1 MHGHLL
7 IHRLLRPTAALAVV
21 GAVAVTPFATPARG
35 QPVPALGR
43 EAPPTPVPTPTPQPS
58 RAAGGAQRDA
68 IYGTTPLLLPP
79 AAVTFPAEQTDAE
92 RARRARVAARA
103 GEATVTLG
111 EIEDHLARS
120 TISVREA
127 FRTPAGRRGVVERL
141 LRHHL
146 LALEAER
153 RGNEDPAVS
162 HRARRAEER
171 ALCDALELEVRRDP
185 GEIAPPS
192 EPVVVPERRFA
203 VILRDDSREDLE
215 TWAREIA
222 ADRTSFHLAL
232 ARANE
237 LGEGQET
244 EYGVRETP
252 PEATPPIEPA
262 VWAALFE
269 IEHTGT
275 TSPIVSLGGG
285 RFARVFHAG
294 IVGGFTDTGP
304 DEDAR
309 RMLAGDA
316 AWQALADQVRADRVT
331 GLDTTVIEGVAFRM
345 TSDRSRESME
355 QLGEEVARVQAELTA
370 AAEQGEGEP

>member
-1 MHGHLL
+1 M
-7 IHRLLRPTAALAVV
+7 AALAVV
-21 GAVAVTPFATPARG
+21 GAVAITPFATPARG
-35 QPVPALGR
+35 QPVPLPGR
-43 EAPPTPVPTPTPQPS
+43 EEVPSTPTPVPTPPPS
-58 RAAGGAQRDA
+58 RRDGSAAPRRDA
-68 IYGTTPLLLPP
+68 IYGTTPLVLPP

-92 RARRARVAARA
+92 RQRRNRVAARA
-103 GEATVTLG
+103 GEAMVTIG

-127 FRTPAGRRGVVERL
+127 FRTPTGRRGVVERL
-141 LRHHL
+141 LRLHL
-146 LALEAER
+146 LAIEAER
-153 RGNEDPAVS
+153 RGSEDPAVS

-171 ALCDALELEVRRDP
+171 ALRDALELEVRRDP
-185 GEIAPPS
+185 GEIPPPS

-232 ARANE
+232 SRANE

-262 VWAALFE
+262 LWAALFE

-275 TSPIVSLGGG
+275 TSPIVALGGG

-294 IVGGFTDTGP
+294 VVGGFTDTGP
-304 DEDAR
+304 DEGAR

-316 AWQALADQVRADRVT
+316 AWQALTAQVRSDRVT

-355 QLGEEVARVQAELTA
+355 QLSEEVARVQAQLTA
-370 AAEQGEGEP
+370 ASEQGEGGP